1 MKRDL
6 KAFLLSFGLHS
17 LVFLGLISLSQT
29 MMYNKPI
36 LIDFTIEEAFHD
48 VNNDTSKLSS
58 HKMPEK
64 IKREDRREIKVNN
77 HPQPQNLKE
86 IVKKETVQEEAPVA
100 EASSEE
106 QVPIPTVS
114 PVGPSIV
121 QVQGQTLQGQTS
133 ADDVPKGQFTKDKLW
148 VVNSESPEKARQRY
162 IKEHFSYIRDIITK
176 NISYP
181 YMARKMGWSGRV
193 TVSFIIAE
201 NGSVKDIRIVESSG
215 YDLLDKNAVDTVRKA
230 SPFPRPPVTA
240 EIVVPVVYRLN

>member
-1 MKRDL
+1 MNRDL

-17 LVFLGLISLSQT
+17 LVFLGLIRLSQT
-29 MMYNKPI
+29 MIYNKPI

-48 VNNDTSKLSS
+48 VSNDTSKVSS

-77 HPQPQNLKE
+77 YPQPQNLKE
-86 IVKKETVQEEAPVA
+86 IVKNEAVQEEAPVA

-121 QVQGQTLQGQTS
+121 PVQGQTLQGQTS
-133 ADDVPKGQFTKDKLW
+133 ADDAPKGQFTEDKLW
-148 VVNSESPEKARQRY
+148 VVNKESPEKARQRY

-215 YDLLDKNAVDTVRKA
+215 YDLLDKNAVDTVRKV

>member
-48 VNNDTSKLSS
+48 VNSDTSKLSS

-77 HPQPQNLKE
+77 YLQPQNLKE
-86 IVKKETVQEEAPVA
+86 IVKNEAVQEEAPVA

-114 PVGPSIV
+114 PVGPSIG

-133 ADDVPKGQFTKDKLW
+133 ADDAPKGQFTEDKLW

-240 EIVVPVVYRLN
+240 EIVVPMVYRLN